1 MTMGMLSRIMNFF
14 GLQDEVEEVYEEV
27 TEEQHV
33 FPQRKPQKVVS
44 IHTQPTVRVIL
55 CEPQAYDEAQM
66 IADHLKNRRSVVV
79 NLHRMRKETARR
91 VVDFLSG
98 TVYALN
104 GHIQK
109 VGHDIFMCTPDNVEM
124 EGTISDFYPQDS

>member
-1 MTMGMLSRIMNFF
+1 MGMISRIMNFF

-27 TEEQHV
+27 TEEQV
-33 FPQRKPQKVVS
+33 PPQKKPQKVVS

-55 CEPQAYDEAQM
+55 SEPQTYDEAQM
-66 IADHLKNRRSVVV
+66 IADHLKNRRTVVV
-79 NLHRMRKETARR
+79 NLQRMRKENARR

-104 GHIQK
+104 GQIQK

-124 EGTISDFYPQDS
+124 EGTISDYLQPDS